1 MENSKEKVLSVE
13 LQKTTAKLNEK
24 VNVTLKISGDYGFV
38 NEAKI
43 LINQHK
49 SSNER
54 EIKMEY
60 QKTQNNINYF
70 STDIDFNNLGIY
82 YFCIKIVINN
92 VQKWIK
98 LDSKINKPVITEN
111 SLPYWTITVYD
122 KDFEVPDWAKGKIMY
137 HIMVDRFYKSEN
149 YNPPEMPNRIINKWG
164 DTPTWQLDPEE
175 KYCNNDFFMGN
186 LKGIEEKI
194 DYIKTL
200 GVEIIYLSPICM
212 SQSNHRYDVA
222 DYEKVDPYLGSN
234 KDLKSL
240 CDTAHKNGIKIIVD
254 AVFNHTGND
263 SIYFNEYGNYK
274 TVGAYRSDKSKYY
287 NWYKKKQN
295 GEFEYWWGFKN
306 LPVCDG
312 NNENWRHY
320 IYGENGVIDKWF
332 KLGIDGLRLDVVDE
346 LTDEFIE
353 NIRKAVKRNKPDGFI
368 IGEVWENAIIKEKD
382 GIQRT
387 YLLGKGLDTVMNYP
401 FTNAILKYVRFGNA
415 KYLTE
420 TINEIIN
427 QYPEQT
433 VNSLMNSLSTHDITR
448 AITTLCA
455 DGIQNNKYNWVWD
468 VPYSRKWQFEH
479 DDINNEKYDKAK
491 KMLKV
496 ATTIQYFLP
505 GNSCIFYGDEIGMYG
520 YKDPFNR
527 KCFMWNKMDLEL
539 HNFFV
544 ELGRIKK
551 ENNFLKNA
559 KINIIQADEN
569 IFIFERYVEN
579 NSMLIA
585 VNRTENIIKI
595 NIPQKYNCGK
605 FIFSNEYDDKTISGF
620 GKLIIL
626 L

>member
-43 LINQHK
+43 LINQHR

-60 QKTQNNINYF
+60 QKTQKNINYF
-70 STDIDFNNLGIY
+70 SADIDFNNLGIY

-92 VQKWIK
+92 EQKWIK

-122 KDFEVPDWAKGKIMY
+122 KDYEVPDWAKGKIMY

-263 SIYFNEYGNYK
+263 SKYFNEYGNYK

-287 NWYKKKQN
+287 NWYKKRQN

-312 NNENWRHY
+312 KNEDWQKY
-320 IYGENGVIDKWF
+320 IYGENGIIDKWF
-332 KLGIDGLRLDVVDE
+332 KLGIDGLRLDVADE

-353 NIRKAVKRNKPDGFI
+353 NIRKAVKRNKSDGFI

-382 GIQRT
+382 GEQRK
-387 YLLGKGLDTVMNYP
+387 YLLGKGLDSVMNYP
-401 FTNAILKYVRFGNA
+401 YTNAILKYVRFGNS
-415 KYLTE
+415 KYLIE
-420 TINEIIN
+420 TINEIIK
-427 QYPEQT
+427 QYPKPAIY
-433 VNSLMNSLSTHDITR
+433 SLMNSLSTHDITR

-468 VPYSRKWQFEH
+468 VPFSRNWQFEH
-479 DDINNEKYDKAK
+479 DNIDSNKYEIAK
-491 KMLKV
+491 KMFKV

-505 GNSCIFYGDEIGMYG
+505 GNPCIYYGDEIGMYG

-527 KCFMWNKMDLEL
+527 KCFEWDKIDKDI
-539 HNFFV
+539 HSFFV
-544 ELGRIKK
+544 SIGKLRKQNK
-551 ENNFLKNA
+551 FLSYA
-559 KINIIQADEN
+559 ETRIIQADEN
-569 IFIFERYVEN
+569 LFIFERFDKN
-579 NSMLIA
+579 NNMLIA
-585 VNRTENIIKI
+585 VNRTENKVNI
-595 NIPQKYNCGK
+595 NIPLKYKYGK
-605 FIFSNEYDDKTISGF
+605 YIYGNEYDDNIILGY